1 MRALPFIVLAVAT
14 LEARSAFAEEPPSS
28 TSRSTTPT
36 SATPTVE
43 AAPLPSKDVRWSATF
58 APAIDVGSLPRPAP
72 GLALGFDVRR
82 GALAARLRGSGYLAQ
97 RTPDFSVALFD
108 VMALVCALAPIGASI
123 DFGACGGGGVGLLRA
138 VAPEDAASSLRPQGA
153 AELRLDLFPG
163 HVVFVSTEVGAVVDF
178 VRPPVRLAG
187 FEPYRPLA
195 VAFRATIGIHVRFW

>member
-1 MRALPFIVLAVAT
+1 MRALPFLVLAVAT
-14 LEARSAFAEEPPSS
+14 LEARPAFADEPPSS
-28 TSRSTTPT
+28 TSRST
-36 SATPTVE
+36 TPTVE
-43 AAPLPSKDVRWSATF
+43 AAPLPSKDVRWSATL

-97 RTPDFSVALFD
+97 STPANSSVALFD
-108 VMALVCALAPIGASI
+108 IMALVCALAPIGASI

-138 VAPEDAASSLRPQGA
+138 IAPEDAASSLRPQGA

-195 VAFRATIGIHVRFW
+195 VAFRGTIGIHVRFW